1 MQSAHPAMS
10 RENYVPNDQMYE
22 QPSWSTYNP
31 GPSQPQDDP
40 MEFLYTSIGMSHI
53 PESQQEPEIMEDS
66 TPSPPNL
73 RTNPRPTD
81 PLSYPS
87 DYIYRQPTRKQPRKG
102 GR

>member
-1 MQSAHPAMS
+1 MA

-22 QPSWSTYNP
+22 QPRLSMYNS
-31 GPSQPQDDP
+31 GLSQPHDDL

-53 PESQQEPEIMEDS
+53 SESQQDTEIMEDS

-73 RTNPRPTD
+73 RMNHRPMNPF
-81 PLSYPS
+81 SYPS
-87 DYIYRQPTRKQPRKG
+87 DYIYKQPPRKQPRKG